1 MHILSTQIQYMRL
14 RRARMKQTRTALH
27 MLALSGVVRPSHVEL
42 RYTTP
47 VANTT
52 AFRAQAPTDENPLIQ
67 PVPLP
72 SWEHRTSRDMNQT
85 WQWVRSLPS
94 AFVHLASKPIL
105 FQWNKQVDL

>member
-1 MHILSTQIQYMRL
+1 MHVLSTQIQYMRL

-47 VANTT
+47 AANTT
-52 AFRAQAPTDENPLIQ
+52 ALRAQAQATEHPLIQ

-72 SWEHRTSRDMNQT
+72 SLEQKTTLDMNQT

-94 AFVHLASKPIL
+94 AFVHLASKPIV
-105 FQWNKQVDL
+105 FQWNKQIDV

>member
-27 MLALSGVVRPSHVEL
+27 MLTLSGVVRPSHVEL

-47 VANTT
+47 IANTT
-52 AFRAQAPTDENPLIQ
+52 ALRAQAQATEHPLIQ
-67 PVPLP
+67 PIPLR
-72 SWEHRTSRDMNQT
+72 SWEHEATLSKNQT

-94 AFVHLASKPIL
+94 TFVHLASKPIL
-105 FQWNKQVDL
+105 FHWNKQVDV

>member
-1 MHILSTQIQYMRL
+1 MHVLSTQIQYMRL
-14 RRARMKQTRTALH
+14 RRARIKQTRTALH

-42 RYTTP
+42 HYTAP
-47 VANTT
+47 VTNTT
-52 AFRAQAPTDENPLIQ
+52 AFRAQAQTAENPLTQ

-72 SWEHRTSRDMNQT
+72 SWEHKVTLDMNQT

-94 AFVHLASKPIL
+94 AIVHLASKPIL

>member
-1 MHILSTQIQYMRL
+1 MHVLSTQIQYMRL
-14 RRARMKQTRTALH
+14 RRARTKQTRTALH

-47 VANTT
+47 VANTA
-52 AFRAQAPTDENPLIQ
+52 AFRTQTPTAGNPLIQ

-72 SWEHRTSRDMNQT
+72 SWEHRTSFDMNQT

-94 AFVHLASKPIL
+94 AFVHLASKPIA
-105 FQWNKQVDL
+105 FQWNKQVDV

>member
-1 MHILSTQIQYMRL
+1 MHVLSTKIQYMRL

-27 MLALSGVVRPSHVEL
+27 LLALSGVVRPSHVEL

-52 AFRAQAPTDENPLIQ
+52 ALRTQAHATEHPLIQ

-72 SWEHRTSRDMNQT
+72 SWEHKATLDMNQT

-94 AFVHLASKPIL
+94 AIAHLASKPIL
-105 FQWNKQVDL
+105 FQWNKPVDV